1 MSERKAEIN
10 RKTTE
15 TQVNLSVDL
24 DGKGICKANTGIGFL
39 DHMLA
44 HLSKH
49 SGIDITVKAAG
60 DYEVDSHHTC
70 EDAAIC
76 LGTAFNEA
84 LGDKSGINR
93 YGWASVPMEDA
104 LANTSVDISGRPF
117 LAYNVQFS
125 SSRIGSFDV
134 ELLEEFLRS
143 FTNSARINMH
153 INVPY
158 GTNNHH
164 IAESVFK
171 ALGQAF
177 GIAVKVTGDEIPST
191 KGVL

>member
-1 MSERKAEIN
+1 MSDRKAEIN

-15 TQVNLSVDL
+15 TQVNLSLNL
-24 DGKGICKANTGIGFL
+24 DGKGICKSNTGIGFL

-49 SGIDITVKAAG
+49 SGIDITIQASG
-60 DYEVDSHHTC
+60 DYEVDYHHTC

-84 LGDKSGINR
+84 LGDKRGINR

-104 LANTSVDISGRPF
+104 LANASVDISGRPY
-117 LAYNVQFS
+117 LAYNIQFTS
-125 SSRIGSFDV
+125 SKIGSFDV

-177 GIAVKVTGDEIPST
+177 AKAVEVTGDEIPST